1 MKKTFFLTTIICFL
15 IATVNAQ
22 LAGTK
27 WSGTANLLQPDK
39 SLVTADITWD
49 FGKDT
54 IYVLFAGGGQP
65 EILTYTTKKNMI
77 TMTKVSGGS
86 PCETGAEGKLKYEIK
101 DDKLFLTLAETKCE
115 AFTKALDGKPYTKI
129 K

>member
-1 MKKTFFLTTIICFL
+1 MKKLFFLITVTCFL
-15 IATVNAQ
+15 ITTANAQ
-22 LAGTK
+22 LANTK
-27 WSGTANLLQPDK
+27 WSGEAHLLQPDN
-39 SLVTADITWD
+39 SLVTVGIIWD

-54 IYVLFAGGGQP
+54 VNVFFAGGGEP
-65 EILTYTTKKNMI
+65 EVLTYSIQKNII

-101 DDKLFLTLAETKCE
+101 DDKLYLTVVETKCE
-115 AFTKALDGKPYTKI
+115 AFSKALDDKPYTKV